1 MVNQSEPPI
10 SETIPTIPQQPKK
23 TEEVITSDKKILLA
37 FHDAVDKLA
46 TVDVTTMGDGAKDA
60 AIERQLNAA
69 ILLLRNKK
77 PYQADSLLQK
87 VMQKNNPLYQEDAE
101 WLNALGWLL
110 RDPVRGK
117 QLLRQI
123 EKKPTHAD
131 RRNAIR
137 LLGQL

>member
-1 MVNQSEPPI
+1 MEG
-10 SETIPTIPQQPKK
+10 
-23 TEEVITSDKKILLA
+23 VITRDEKILLA
-37 FHDAVDKLA
+37 FNDAVNKLA
-46 TVDVTTMGDGAKDA
+46 AVDVTTMGDGVKDA
-60 AIERQLNAA
+60 AVEQQLNAA
-69 ILLLRNKK
+69 IQLLRNKK

-110 RDPVRGK
+110 RDPGKGK
-117 QLLRQI
+117 QLLWQI
-123 EKKPTHAD
+123 EQKPTHAY